1 MLDLLLDLNGRLRVH
16 LTFCL
21 ITFALKYEHV
31 TAVEGAPDGSF
42 ENTPTFEVEIKRAL
56 EVTIELHLKMD
67 KVVHLLVQKSS
78 QNNSIKGELEE
89 TLYVALEGAPKISL

>member
-42 ENTPTFEVEIKRAL
+42 ENTPTFEVKIKGAR
-56 EVTIELHLKMD
+56 EVTRLKMD

-89 TLYVALEGAPKISL
+89 ALYVALEGAPKISL

>member
-42 ENTPTFEVEIKRAL
+42 ENTPTFEVKIKGAL
-56 EVTIELHLKMD
+56 EVTRLKMD

-89 TLYVALEGAPKISL
+89 ALYVALEGAPKISL